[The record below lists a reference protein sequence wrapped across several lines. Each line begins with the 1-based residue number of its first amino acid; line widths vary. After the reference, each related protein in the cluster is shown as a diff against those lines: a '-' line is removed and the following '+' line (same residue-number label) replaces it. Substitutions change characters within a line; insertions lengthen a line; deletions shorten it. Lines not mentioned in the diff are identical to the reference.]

1 MQVDMLSEVEMAS
14 VIVIVR
20 SLIWAGAMLG
30 VALIIMPVI
39 KFIVRRNAEVREKEI
54 ELEREQTA
62 LEHERLTSGKRSKG
76 PHVSMQNPAEPPPRN

>member
-1 MQVDMLSEVEMAS
+1 MQIDMLSEVEMAS
-14 VIVIVR
+14 AIAIIR

-62 LEHERLTSGKRSKG
+62 LEHDRLTSGQRFKG
-76 PHVSMQNPAEPPPRN
+76 PHAQRQDPAEPPRS